1 MKESFGKTYSISSKK
16 RIEEVFT
23 KGHRIKQFPLMM
35 RYLEIKDD
43 FPTPFQIAISVPK
56 RNFKQAVKRNRIKRL
71 IKESVRKNKYIIE
84 EKVPQNGVKLILFLI
99 FSDKEMP
106 DYQKINHSIESLFQK
121 LPTQKDND

>member
-1 MKESFGKTYSISSKK
+1 
-16 RIEEVFT
+16 
-23 KGHRIKQFPLMM
+23 MM